1 MKADTTTP
9 WVTISPLN
17 DKPED
22 PGQIEFHLT
31 DEERKYA
38 RGAMAVAKAR
48 IQQRNRDE
56 EAKLLAKA
64 LEEMGDEA

>member
-1 MKADTTTP
+1 MKTDTTTP

-17 DKPED
+17 DKPEE

-38 RGAMAVAKAR
+38 RGCMAIARAR
-48 IQQRNRDE
+48 IQKRDREE